1 MGGIASRMSS
11 ISCIWVLRQR
21 FESLRIASGQLSSE
35 HDAVAASTVLTRTS
49 FLSAEQRAR
58 LRVRVGRLVRKRR
71 LELGLKLKD
80 ISVPLGY
87 RSLNA
92 VSNVESGI
100 EGIPAKRAYAWA
112 DVLELPRDAFF
123 QFVTGQIDEIGDAVT
138 ASASERLTQSERDLL
153 ACYRRLPRRS
163 QRLLH
168 QRAVEL
174 ETLAAGS
181 VHRAR

>member
-1 MGGIASRMSS
+1 VA
-11 ISCIWVLRQR
+11 
-21 FESLRIASGQLSSE
+21 LSS
-35 HDAVAASTVLTRTS
+35 ALTRTS
-49 FLSAEQRAR
+49 FLSAEQRAQ

-71 LELGLKLKD
+71 LQLGLKLKD

-123 QFVTGQIDEIGDAVT
+123 QFATGQIDDIT
-138 ASASERLTQSERDLL
+138 SAATSAATERLTQSEKELVAR
-153 ACYRRLPRRS
+153 YRRLPRRS
-163 QRLLH
+163 QRQLH
-168 QRAVEL
+168 ERAVEL
-174 ETLAAGS
+174 EALAAT
-181 VHRAR
+181 RARRAR

>member
-1 MGGIASRMSS
+1 MTG
-11 ISCIWVLRQR
+11 
-21 FESLRIASGQLSSE
+21 
-35 HDAVAASTVLTRTS
+35 VAASSAPTRTS

-71 LELGLKLKD
+71 LQLGLKLKD
-80 ISVPLGY
+80 ISGPLGY

-92 VSNVESGI
+92 ISNVESGI

-112 DVLELPRDAFF
+112 DILELPRDAFF
-123 QFVTGQIDEIGDAVT
+123 QFVTGQIDDISDAN
-138 ASASERLTQSERDLL
+138 AAPASERFTQPERDLL
-153 ACYRRLPRRS
+153 ACYRRLPRRF

-168 QRAVEL
+168 QRAAEL

-181 VHRAR
+181 VRAAR